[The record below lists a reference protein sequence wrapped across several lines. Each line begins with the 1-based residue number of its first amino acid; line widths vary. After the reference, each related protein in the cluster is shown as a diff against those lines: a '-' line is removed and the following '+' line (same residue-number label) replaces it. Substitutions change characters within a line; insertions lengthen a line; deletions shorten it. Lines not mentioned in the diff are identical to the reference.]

1 MVQCGEDFT
10 RRTRGAGSE
19 KTFEVVL
26 GTFNSCLG
34 AAFRISQNVTYFRV
48 SHGARAAKRTLED
61 LLPLSSLLPTGGVTS
76 DKSLNHAL
84 LAKKEGL
91 GMIET

>member
-1 MVQCGEDFT
+1 MLWGEDLT

-34 AAFRISQNVTYFRV
+34 AMFKISQNVSYFRV
-48 SHGARAAKRTLED
+48 SHGAPEN
-61 LLPLSSLLPTGGVTS
+61 LLPLSLCYPLV
-76 DKSLNHAL
+76 
-84 LAKKEGL
+84 E
-91 GMIET
+91 